1 MKEKQNR
8 EAKLPSKLLTSK
20 QTPQARLGR
29 CPHLQNLT
37 AKLRKTKRKVEKV
50 DLAHVLPIPKL
61 THGRRPYHFS
71 SYTMSFNIQAKKEK
85 KCTRK
90 LENERGVEE
99 YLPNPPKGS

>member
-20 QTPQARLGR
+20 QTPWPRFGR

-37 AKLRKTKRKVEKV
+37 TKLRKTQKSGKNS
-50 DLAHVLPIPKL
+50 DLAHVLPIPKV
-61 THGRRPYHFS
+61 HRRGEAVPLPLLHYEFQQS
-71 SYTMSFNIQAKKEK
+71 SKKEK

-90 LENERGVEE
+90 LENESG
-99 YLPNPPKGS
+99 G

>member
-20 QTPQARLGR
+20 QTPRPRLGR

-37 AKLRKTKRKVEKV
+37 AKLRKTQKKVEKV

-61 THGRRPYHFS
+61 IEERRPYHFP
-71 SYTMSFNIQAKKEK
+71 SYTMSFNNQAKK
-85 KCTRK
+85 RK
-90 LENERGVEE
+90 SAL
-99 YLPNPPKGS
+99 